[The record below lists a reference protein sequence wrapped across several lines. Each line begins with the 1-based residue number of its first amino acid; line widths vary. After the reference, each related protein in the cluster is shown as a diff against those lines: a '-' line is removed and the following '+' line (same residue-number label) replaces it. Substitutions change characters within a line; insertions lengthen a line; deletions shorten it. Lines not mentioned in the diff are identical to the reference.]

1 MSSEISAKPV
11 QFGSS
16 RAISCHLIYERHF
29 QVSPISRLS
38 DWRWATLRKL
48 EQCRTGEIMNNK
60 LHNLSR
66 SQADENFG
74 IRPVVRVKLVRVK
87 LERRNLRF
95 GAPIGVLLS
104 AGQSESLIQMIQRTL

>member
-74 IRPVVRVKLVRVK
+74 IRPVVRVKL
-87 LERRNLRF
+87 ERRNLRF